1 MRPGRGGRGRGG
13 GARRRGEPMRPL
25 VAGAARPGA
34 APHRVGCGF
43 LWGAARR
50 TVDIYAPNRAH
61 VPVVRADAL
70 AIVGI
75 PDRRRVVLCCCEDEV
90 ALTVV
95 LDHGQRS
102 LMALDHNGADLP
114 HGCCSLSASL
124 LLLLLLLN
132 RVSAGDLEA
141 WRRVPPARIR
151 AGHSPAPAVSAP
163 PLDVPWPYFPHQQLT
178 HPRLTSTSPSRSSVR
193 MTAQHSPCEPSHSN
207 SPRAHERRGRPSWPS
222 NFLLSHGWT
231 RALER
236 QSSARSLG
244 GRVIEGRSP
253 GHAATQS
260 RRTCSSR
267 RPFCNRVLIGSLCGV
282 LATIEGCEARREST
296 PFTSERAL
304 RAVGA

>member
-141 WRRVPPARIR
+141 WRRVRASLAIPRDLAKQRCSIESHRQASRSPAGADAVEQQQQQQQRGRKRAAAMASRQARLRGRLTWMAHPPPSFHTTHHTQSGPRAPPFLPSFQASEPGTR
-151 AGHSPAPAVSAP
+151 AGNKRK
-163 PLDVPWPYFPHQQLT
+163 Q
-178 HPRLTSTSPSRSSVR
+178 
-193 MTAQHSPCEPSHSN
+193 
-207 SPRAHERRGRPSWPS
+207 
-222 NFLLSHGWT
+222 
-231 RALER
+231 
-236 QSSARSLG
+236 ARCL
-244 GRVIEGRSP
+244 
-253 GHAATQS
+253 
-260 RRTCSSR
+260 
-267 RPFCNRVLIGSLCGV
+267 
-282 LATIEGCEARREST
+282 
-296 PFTSERAL
+296 
-304 RAVGA
+304 